1 MPSLWKKQ
9 NGNRISRLVADFQ
22 TGPKRGGSLVV
33 ETGFPTSLIDLF
45 VKNRDKL
52 KKPKSKHHKS
62 KKKKKANEE
71 DVDEQNRFPNLPSVS
86 DSSVSV
92 SGSDFDAS
100 SCSVVENCQEY
111 VAQIDKNGLFVDYCV
126 SHENPV
132 VDMHHHHDS
141 CENGSDEE
149 RREVFK
155 VSNSSFLVLL
165 SILLGTVVL
174 AVVLYTKRW
183 FLALITLGFLLLMLL
198 EYVGKPCFGLLLK
211 PCENVVSM
219 SILKGALVVGV
230 ALYTKWFVVGITI
243 GASLLILLEYAGNS
257 ACALFKPCQ
266 DVKRKLLGI
275 LPHWCSPKQRKEFG
289 ARSGRRVEL
298 TRSLLI
304 GSRREVC
311 KGGDNDRFTS
321 SDSDQDE
328 VKSEDRSSRE
338 FEPKV
343 GSDQASNKD
352 YERAFDDGEALS
364 SKGEIEQCSV
374 HNFTLVNE
382 NPLLV
387 EEESQNKPMYK
398 MLDHEL
404 KDSKYPKSLN
414 LSGPVRYSDLVAE
427 KRAIEGLEKGCEDS
441 ELSELVNQDVKCK
454 KNKFWKKFVPK
465 KMHKKNKHE
474 KENNAAYTP
483 DGSQDTETDLEGD
496 DGHEE
501 CEQEIS
507 EEEGSTTTSSVEEDE
522 CGVADL
528 DVANTCLTEMLQ
540 LDNRL
545 SKPCEMVK
553 ERYGNLKYLTTM
565 MIPLTGLIGGRMF
578 AVGLTVICC
587 LVFKMARG

>member
-1 MPSLWKKQ
+1 M
-9 NGNRISRLVADFQ
+9 
-22 TGPKRGGSLVV
+22 
-33 ETGFPTSLIDLF
+33 
-45 VKNRDKL
+45 
-52 KKPKSKHHKS
+52 
-62 KKKKKANEE
+62 
-71 DVDEQNRFPNLPSVS
+71 PSVS
-86 DSSVSV
+86 DSSVS
-92 SGSDFDAS
+92 GFDFDAS
-100 SCSVVENCQEY
+100 SCSVVENCQEN
-111 VAQIDKNGLFVDYCV
+111 VAQIDKNGLFVDDCV
-126 SHENPV
+126 AHENPV
-132 VDMHHHHDS
+132 IDMHHHHDS

-165 SILLGTVVL
+165 SIVLGTVIF

-198 EYVGKPCFGLLLK
+198 EYVGKPCFGLLK

-266 DVKRKLLGI
+266 DVKRKLQGI
-275 LPHWCSPKQRKEFG
+275 LPHWCFSKQRRELG
-289 ARSGRRVEL
+289 VRSGRRVVL

-304 GSRREVC
+304 GSRREVR
-311 KGGDNDRFTS
+311 KGGDDDRFTS

-328 VKSEDRSSRE
+328 VESEDISSRG

-343 GSDQASNKD
+343 GSDHASNKD
-352 YERAFDDGEALS
+352 DERTFDDGEVIS
-364 SKGEIEQCSV
+364 SKGEIEQGSGDSS
-374 HNFTLVNE
+374 TLVNK
-382 NPLLV
+382 NSLLV

-398 MLDHEL
+398 ILDHEL

-427 KRAIEGLEKGCEDS
+427 KRAIEGREKGCEDS
-441 ELSELVNQDVKCK
+441 NLSELVNHDVKCK
-454 KNKFWKKFVPK
+454 KNKKFWKKFVPK
-465 KMHKKNKHE
+465 KMHKKKMHKHE

-483 DGSQDTETDLEGD
+483 DGSQDTETDLEED
-496 DGHEE
+496 DGQEE

-507 EEEGSTTTSSVEEDE
+507 EEEGSTTSSVEEDE
-522 CGVADL
+522 CGVDDL
-528 DVANTCLTEMLQ
+528 EVANTCLTEMLQ
-540 LDNRL
+540 LDNKL